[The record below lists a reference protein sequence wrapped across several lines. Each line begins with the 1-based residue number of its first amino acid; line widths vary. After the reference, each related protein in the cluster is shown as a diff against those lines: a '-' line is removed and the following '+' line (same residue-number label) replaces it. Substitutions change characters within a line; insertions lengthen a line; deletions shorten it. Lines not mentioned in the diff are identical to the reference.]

1 MCAGWGIPFHRTPLI
16 VGVLLAFAYSSS
28 LYADEQTAEM
38 RALIKAQS
46 DKLDEQAKVL
56 ADQAR
61 LIREQSEFLERQRQA
76 LKGIIPA
83 SIQPQESASGGSLP
97 EVMET
102 INLSTGTK
110 PQEGEDASGTKKEKS
125 KETPL
130 KVFWGKD
137 GRLMFKSE
145 DRNFI
150 AHIGG
155 FFQLDASY
163 YSVSDSVQQLLP
175 DRGLLAGSDMRRAR
189 LRSDGVCWNVVE
201 WVMEIDFSRAS
212 DTTKDIISDPVPN
225 VYINNM
231 YIGLIDLPVFGNVR
245 VGHIKEDLSFYN
257 ASSGRNIPFM
267 ERPNVWDAIEDPYI
281 FDNGIMMS
289 RTYLDD
295 LLYVSLG
302 LFMTN
307 TRTGAFTVS
316 PGAPLA
322 FDVRVCYMPIY
333 NEEDQH
339 WMNIGATGSVR
350 ANPYERGTEL
360 PVGQTTVA
368 PLVRAGIS
376 SQVPNII
383 NTRPFYTREGTQLY
397 TLCYNHSWGP
407 FSMGAQYDGQFFN
420 QSYVGGLPRSD
431 GSLPDKVKPVGDLY
445 FDGGAIEF
453 LCFLTRGDHRTINKN
468 FPCYGQVIPA
478 ENFSF
483 ARSGSSG
490 ESAHGLGAWEVG
502 VKYDLVRAQLE
513 VPGAPVVQRGGYL
526 NAITLGLNW
535 YLNPNASVMAN
546 YIYTTG
552 FFGTQKADNANQ
564 APADGAFHSFGT
576 RFQFTF

>member
-1 MCAGWGIPFHRTPLI
+1 
-16 VGVLLAFAYSSS
+16 
-28 LYADEQTAEM
+28 
-38 RALIKAQS
+38 
-46 DKLDEQAKVL
+46 
-56 ADQAR
+56 
-61 LIREQSEFLERQRQA
+61 
-76 LKGIIPA
+76 
-83 SIQPQESASGGSLP
+83 
-97 EVMET
+97 
-102 INLSTGTK
+102 
-110 PQEGEDASGTKKEKS
+110 
-125 KETPL
+125 
-130 KVFWGKD
+130 
-137 GRLMFKSE
+137 
-145 DRNFI
+145 
-150 AHIGG
+150 
-155 FFQLDASY
+155 
-163 YSVSDSVQQLLP
+163 
-175 DRGLLAGSDMRRAR
+175 
-189 LRSDGVCWNVVE
+189 
-201 WVMEIDFSRAS
+201 
-212 DTTKDIISDPVPN
+212 
-225 VYINNM
+225 
-231 YIGLIDLPVFGNVR
+231 LPVFGNVR

-420 QSYVGGLPRSD
+420 QIVVFVVRHVQMFTVFSQHGKALSSRLKWITDENRVVPVRTGGNHVY
-431 GSLPDKVKPVGDLY
+431 GHTGDF
-445 FDGGAIEF
+445 FDAI
-453 LCFLTRGDHRTINKN
+453 
-468 FPCYGQVIPA
+468 
-478 ENFSF
+478 
-483 ARSGSSG
+483 
-490 ESAHGLGAWEVG
+490 
-502 VKYDLVRAQLE
+502 
-513 VPGAPVVQRGGYL
+513 
-526 NAITLGLNW
+526 
-535 YLNPNASVMAN
+535 
-546 YIYTTG
+546 
-552 FFGTQKADNANQ
+552 
-564 APADGAFHSFGT
+564 
-576 RFQFTF
+576 